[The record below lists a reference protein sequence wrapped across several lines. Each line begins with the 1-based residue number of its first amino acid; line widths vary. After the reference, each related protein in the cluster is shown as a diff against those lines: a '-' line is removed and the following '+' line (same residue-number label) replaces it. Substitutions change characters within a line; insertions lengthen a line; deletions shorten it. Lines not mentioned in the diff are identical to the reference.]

1 MNSLHWLPFFTFTFF
16 CQRWFFCNF
25 AELSQLAFVR
35 AGSAV
40 VSSQEEMTGKSY
52 FWWWHVVLAGG
63 IFHMEMSRV
72 QGSTL
77 QTLLG
82 SSACVTLQPESS
94 QLCCRT
100 VWVHTHCPLGKISC
114 FSLNHSLLHKA
125 EWHYC
130 FLRSGYMFR
139 VNIYQMKCRIK
150 LKSSWQFS
158 VILS

>member
-1 MNSLHWLPFFTFTFF
+1 MNSLCWLLFFTFTFF

-25 AELSQLAFVR
+25 VELSQLAFVR

-40 VSSQEEMTGKSY
+40 VSSQEEMTGEVY
-52 FWWWHVVLAGG
+52 FWWWDVGG
-63 IFHMEMSRV
+63 IFHMEISRV
-72 QGSTL
+72 QECTL
-77 QTLLG
+77 QTVLG
-82 SSACVTLQPESS
+82 SSACVTLQPGSS

-100 VWVHTHCPLGKISC
+100 VWAHTRCPLGKISHL
-114 FSLNHSLLHKA
+114 SLNHSLLHKA

-150 LKSSWQFS
+150 LRGSWQFS